1 MDNLVILGAVAP
13 DPLDRGSF
21 FDPGCYRVRLQLN
34 RRPTPT
40 ETRLVKTMLGSGVH
54 VDDVRLVLESTTIE
68 RVAQDAHRGSWLI
81 RVLTLTAAR
90 QDADAARESQL
101 RAFEVAEQRT
111 TLAEIAASIRF
122 E

>member
-1 MDNLVILGAVAP
+1 MDELVILGAVAP
-13 DPLDRGSF
+13 DPLDRSSS

-40 ETRLVKTMLGSGVH
+40 ETRLVKTMLGSGAH
-54 VDDVRLVLESTTIE
+54 VDDVRLVLENTTIE
-68 RVAQDAHRGSWLI
+68 RVAQDAQRWSSLI
-81 RVLTLTAAR
+81 WDLTLTAAR

>member
-40 ETRLVKTMLGSGVH
+40 ETRLVKTMLGS
-54 VDDVRLVLESTTIE
+54 
-68 RVAQDAHRGSWLI
+68 
-81 RVLTLTAAR
+81 
-90 QDADAARESQL
+90 AREL
-101 RAFEVAEQRT
+101 GRKAE
-111 TLAEIAASIRF
+111 EAAKK
-122 E
+122 EGN